1 MFRGGNEYIYIGGE
15 DMCFYIRIED
25 LTANAMI
32 ETMKKSDKRFLT
44 YKEIEAYGAKVVQY
58 LNAKGEKAVLVL
70 SRDNTNAF
78 LRNYSEYFV
87 EKNVDGIMGIE
98 LKKDKGIDDLIE
110 QFRGYLAL
118 DVLLAFVDKK
128 TIQILGG

>member
-1 MFRGGNEYIYIGGE
+1 
-15 DMCFYIRIED
+15 MCFYIRIED